1 MNNINKTLYIPLYGK
16 AYLSRRELLLQD
28 RKAEEIW
35 DKEGFALKGKAKSR
49 WLAYYMGMRSILF
62 DRWTQEQL
70 QECPRTVILHLGCGM
85 DSRCIRVDA
94 GENLW
99 YDVDFPEVMEARKRY
114 FAQSETY
121 RMIFCDIREDGWWK
135 EIPSG
140 AAAVIVME
148 GISMYLQPS
157 ELKMLLKG
165 LKDHF
170 GDIRILMDCYT
181 PFGARASKYKNPIN
195 EVGVTRVF
203 GLEDPREL
211 EADTGIV
218 FLREHAMTPDWL
230 IDRLPKKDRR
240 IFRKL
245 FAGRL
250 AKKIY
255 RLYEFY

>member
-16 AYLSRRELLLQD
+16 AYLSRRGLLLQD

-99 YDVDFPEVMEARKRY
+99 CDVDFPEVMEARKRY

-121 RMIFCDIREDGWWK
+121 RMHSCDIREDGWWK